1 MLREVICWGLF
12 SSTLTRLIPHNLNT
26 SLEMYLIRTSHV
38 LIDLPE
44 QVTVWCSGG
53 CEEDVALMEDRCPA
67 VLDHQ
72 LWDLQLQS
80 RFRGSGLY
88 LMSDWSSS
96 LVLLF
101 ILLVY
106 EDLRD
111 ELFIQICSGWFLLV
125 GPCLLQ
131 IFSGEE
137 RKYFL
142 QNNLSFCNSINC
154 LTAATVLLVTC
165 KPRRVGH
172 CMCVTWI

>member
-111 ELFIQICSGWFLLV
+111 ELFIQICSGWFLSFF
-125 GPCLLQ
+125 
-131 IFSGEE
+131 FSLE
-137 RKYFL
+137 RKENISCRIICHFVIQLTVWQLQLYF
-142 QNNLSFCNSINC
+142 
-154 LTAATVLLVTC
+154 
-165 KPRRVGH
+165 
-172 CMCVTWI
+172 